1 MLEISP
7 TTSSHPRLFLRGV
20 PTTAWIE
27 YHPTF
32 KSSLDWTLWFE
43 RQGRYARGKCQL
55 RLLIESKLRSWLLQE
70 CGVPLHTLTYEEL
83 RLIVEGKVRDA
94 LRIHVRGQDTLMH
107 RLDARP
113 MPSFPN

>member
-7 TTSSHPRLFLRGV
+7 TPSSHPRLFLRGV

-70 CGVPLHTLTYEEL
+70 CGVPLYTLTYEEL
-83 RLIVEGKVRDA
+83 RLIAEGKVREA
-94 LRIHVRGQDTLMH
+94 LRIHVRGHDTLMH
-107 RLDARP
+107 RIETTPIPHGSA
-113 MPSFPN
+113 

>member
-1 MLEISP
+1 MLEISS

-43 RQGRYARGKCQL
+43 RQGRFAHGKCQL

-70 CGVPLHTLTYEEL
+70 CGVPLFTLTYEEL
-83 RLIVEGKVRDA
+83 RLIAEGKVRDA
-94 LRIHVRGQDTLMH
+94 LRLHVRGHDTLMH